1 MRNKPL
7 HILITSAGSLVAQNI
22 LEGLAARRKDYRV
35 TGINCLAGAV
45 SNFLCDRVYLVPPLD
60 DADGFAQRFNA
71 IVELERPDLII
82 PGRDDDV
89 VYLSTRSDL
98 PVMTGPAALAA
109 QLRDK
114 WLSCRFAQRHGLPF
128 ADTLRT
134 EDGLDSLLEMAA
146 RFGWPIVAKPRT
158 GQASRGVVM
167 VADANQLAIAATWPG
182 YCFQP
187 WLGQQPE
194 VDGLLQAM
202 RGGLPLGWSLP
213 QSKTS
218 MDGWITPAGEI
229 GGLFC
234 TLHEEVVLGRS
245 ERVSRI
251 DAPQTHAIL
260 RAYAAALQQEG
271 WRGPFN
277 VQLAPDAQGQL
288 RAFEINGRFTGSA
301 ATLAYLGLDFVQ
313 GAIAAF
319 TGMDLPAP
327 TGSVKRVDK
336 RLANWPLPDHGP
348 EQLEREGCWSC
359 QAPFIP

>member
-7 HILITSAGSLVAQNI
+7 HILITSAGSLVAHNI
-22 LEGLAARRKDYRV
+22 LEGLAAQRQHYRV

-60 DADGFAQRFNA
+60 DAEAFAQRFNA
-71 IVELERPDLII
+71 IVEQERPDLII
-82 PGRDDDV
+82 PGRDDDM

-114 WLSCRFAQRHGLPF
+114 WQSCRFAQRHGLPF
-128 ADTLRT
+128 AETLRT
-134 EDGLDSLLEMAA
+134 EDGLAALLALSERA
-146 RFGWPIVAKPRT
+146 GWPLVAKPSA
-158 GQASRGVVM
+158 GQASRGVVL
-167 VADANQLAIAATWPG
+167 VGDAGQLAVAATWPG

-187 WLGQQPE
+187 WLGHVPE
-194 VDGLLQAM
+194 VASLMQAM

-218 MDGWITPAGEI
+218 MDGWITPAGEV

-251 DAPQTHAIL
+251 DTPHEHGLL
-260 RAYAAALQQEG
+260 RAYADALQQEG

-277 VQLAPDAQGQL
+277 IQLAPDAKSNLQ
-288 RAFEINGRFTGSA
+288 AFEINGRFTGSA
-301 ATLAYLGLDFVQ
+301 ATLTHLGLDFVQ

-319 TGMDLPAP
+319 TGMAVPAP
-327 TGSVKRVDK
+327 SGAVKRVDK
-336 RLANWPLPDHGP
+336 RLANWSVPDQGP
-348 EQLEREGCWSC
+348 DQLERDGYWSR
-359 QAPFIP
+359 QVLPAP